1 MSAPAATQ
9 SVPDVAVT
17 DATDTADRPASR
29 MLAQVVRWARRV
41 PFTIGVVALIVVLG
55 VVGEGWWRRVDRA
68 SWFPDIAYGLPPL
81 REAKVWTPITGMP
94 FGLTPA
100 QYVTMTI
107 AFAVLVGWAEWR
119 LGTVRTAAVAVGG
132 QVVGVLGAAAFLAI
146 FDETDWDW
154 ADRLADV
161 RDVGLTTAIVAAV
174 AAASATLRSPWRL
187 RARAILT
194 AYVAIAFLFEGT
206 LADVQHLVAFAVAS
220 AGRRTLVQP
229 RRARALATHP
239 ARGPDARV
247 RRFAAHRR
255 RRDRRVAVSRATV
268 RSGPRHRRHR
278 IQHRLERDRRPRHHR
293 RWWRCSC
300 GAAGAGRGG

>member
-1 MSAPAATQ
+1 M
-9 SVPDVAVT
+9 
-17 DATDTADRPASR
+17 
-29 MLAQVVRWARRV
+29 

-174 AAASATLRSPWRL
+174 AAASAALRSPWRL
-187 RARAILT
+187 RVRAALWF
-194 AYVAIAFLFEGT
+194 YVTIAFLFEGT
-206 LADVQHLVAFAVAS
+206 LADVAHVDRGRDRRS
-220 AGRRTLVQP
+220 CRRTVVQ
-229 RRARALATHP
+229 RVRAGVRAAHP
-239 ARGPDARV
+239 ARARMLAFGGLP
-247 RRFAAHRR
+247 RAS
-255 RRDRRVAVSRATV
+255 AVV
-268 RSGPRHRRHR
+268 ELVVWLFPGSGPFGPRTVDAGPTAGWSAIVDLVIIVLVAMQLRRASVGVVGDGVSAR
-278 IQHRLERDRRPRHHR
+278 
-293 RWWRCSC
+293 
-300 GAAGAGRGG
+300 